1 MNSILLTSFFIL
13 ICIHFIELKFYV
25 NDQSWM
31 EKCLQ
36 LLTWILKFHYV
47 WKKKKVLE
55 SFSKFLP
62 WKWWFNSSSNSF
74 WNWHDSQIWRE
85 LNWMQWQKKK
95 KRFLKKMRSAVAFI
109 HDFCSLWGMSLP
121 FSPTNFFR
129 LLFGAGLDHWN
140 FKFVPYIL
148 VSTLYLS

>member
-85 LNWMQWQKKK
+85 LNWMQWQKKRNGFSRK
-95 KRFLKKMRSAVAFI
+95 WEVQWLSFMTSAVFEACPFLFPPPTFL
-109 HDFCSLWGMSLP
+109 DFSLEQG
-121 FSPTNFFR
+121 
-129 LLFGAGLDHWN
+129 
-140 FKFVPYIL
+140 
-148 VSTLYLS
+148 